1 MVKVSIDPVLTK
13 AHQVVMAWEMNPD
26 FQFGTMT
33 LVAFK
38 VELQKLTAQ
47 VEAAERAKL
56 AYADLVNTRDEQAS
70 TLNDLV
76 TRARSG
82 FRAFY
87 GPDSSQY
94 EMAGG
99 KRRSDRKSP
108 TRTPKS
114 N

>member
-13 AHQVVMAWEMNPD
+13 AQQVVMAWEMNPD
-26 FQFGTMT
+26 FRFGTMT
-33 LVAFK
+33 LEEFK
-38 VELQKLTAQ
+38 LELQKLTTQ
-47 VEAAERAKL
+47 VEASERAKL
-56 AYADLVNTRDEQAS
+56 AYADLVNSRDEQAS
-70 TLNDLV
+70 IVNDLV

-82 FRAFY
+82 FRAYY

-108 TRTPKS
+108 VRNAK
-114 N
+114 